1 MDKEYKTVIVG
12 VGNLGQAL
20 TNYTYYYKIGFNI
33 IGLFD
38 VNPKIIGNKINDVVV
53 SDYSDLEAYVEKEA
67 IDIGIITVNR
77 ENAQAV
83 ADTLVKGGVKGIWNF
98 APIDLKVP
106 KHVALNSVHLSDSLH
121 ELTYMIST
129 MEHAGREDRD

>member
-1 MDKEYKTVIVG
+1 M
-12 VGNLGQAL
+12 
-20 TNYTYYYKIGFNI
+20 
-33 IGLFD
+33 
-38 VNPKIIGNKINDVVV
+38 
-53 SDYSDLEAYVEKEA
+53 EAYVEKEA